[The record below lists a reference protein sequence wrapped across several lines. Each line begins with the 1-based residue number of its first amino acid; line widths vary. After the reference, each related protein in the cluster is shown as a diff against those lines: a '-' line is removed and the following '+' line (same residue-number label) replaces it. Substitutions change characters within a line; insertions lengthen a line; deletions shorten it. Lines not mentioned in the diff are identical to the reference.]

1 MLLITA
7 LLFFSLLNISA
18 QTSHA
23 KAFTELMK
31 GDIEDLHETII
42 GDLEW
47 DDGLAE
53 EARKELESPLPKPKG
68 ADLKLTGTTTVTDGN
83 RGGIVTSTR
92 QGFPRRKQG
101 SRYQS
106 GSHYGCGSSYKEL
119 DEDHI
124 CQSGSGRLSLQLDVS
139 CLNFPINFSSN

>member
-23 KAFTELMK
+23 EAFTELMK
-31 GDIEDLHETII
+31 GPIEELHENII

-53 EARKELESPLPKPKG
+53 EARKELEAPLPKPKG

-83 RGGIVTSTR
+83 QEESLLQLVKGFLEENKGRGI
-92 QGFPRRKQG
+92 K
-101 SRYQS
+101 S
-106 GSHYGCGSSYKEL
+106 GSHYGCGSFVQRNGRRPHY
-119 DEDHI
+119 
-124 CQSGSGRLSLQLDVS
+124 QSGSGRLSLQLDVS